1 MENKFRWCYNP
12 TVSVLILNISGI
24 NSLSKSIRL
33 LDRIK
38 HFTCC
43 MSHFWQI
50 YSSLAKIS
58 SLHDGLYP
66 PLSLVSDATLLGHY
80 LQTHQNVQSLCLCL
94 HMYCWLCLACPSL
107 AASQPHTYMCSASWL
122 EARIVWAHPP
132 HNLLSP
138 SALLPTTLSTSAT
151 VLMREPVKRRSHKY
165 PFVATGCLGQ
175 VSGKLLAAALR
186 ANSRR
191 LRSNTVRVTRPRSP
205 GTGQVCCGLLVHCVI
220 SSRKDLHEAGGIIT
234 PLSR

>member
-1 MENKFRWCYNP
+1 M
-12 TVSVLILNISGI
+12 SSHVLLTLPG
-24 NSLSKSIRL
+24 
-33 LDRIK
+33 
-38 HFTCC
+38 
-43 MSHFWQI
+43 MSHPWLPP
-50 YSSLAKIS
+50 SPTHTCAL
-58 SLHDGLYP
+58 LHDLRPGSCEL
-66 PLSLVSDATLLGHY
+66 TL
-80 LQTHQNVQSLCLCL
+80 
-94 HMYCWLCLACPSL
+94 
-107 AASQPHTYMCSASWL
+107 
-122 EARIVWAHPP
+122 

-205 GTGQVCCGLLVHCVI
+205 GTGQVCCGLLVHCVS